1 MSGVVI
7 LIEITHSKRSEI
19 IFWIVVLSAAIIL
32 ALKIYFLWYWEP
44 IPSASGTLLK
54 PAANFSDSST
64 IITFHLEGTHYEE
77 DEVSDV
83 ADGLGYNITEYRPL
97 DNGSIFVN
105 ATKMDEALVY

>member
-7 LIEITHSKRSEI
+7 LIEITHSKRSDI

-44 IPSASGTLLK
+44 IPL
-54 PAANFSDSST
+54 N
-64 IITFHLEGTHYEE
+64 
-77 DEVSDV
+77 
-83 ADGLGYNITEYRPL
+83 
-97 DNGSIFVN
+97 NGSIFVN